1 QLVRVQRYRQ
11 RRAALRVEQTL
22 LGERVSDPL
31 DDPSFD
37 LALSAERVDDPADV
51 VDRSDALDA
60 DLPGLDIDGDLG
72 DLDPE
77 GQHAHPGR
85 VRPPGA
91 LPQDLGV
98 LEQSG
103 YLLERPRAAVR
114 RDHLAVLDVEHALLE
129 AVALRGDLDQLS
141 FRIGGRGTNGRAHR
155 GRRRRAG
162 GDRRVGPARRVA
174 ELDPHVAQRYPE
186 LLGRDLRHRRPG
198 PRADVLHRRHDDGTA
213 VRPDPDPRIR
223 RRTAAA
229 VPGVARKGDH
239 PRPGV

>member
-85 VRPPGA
+85 GRPPGA

-129 AVALRGDLDQLS
+129 VVALRGDLDQLS
-141 FRIGGRGTNGRAHR
+141 FRIGGAGEEG
-155 GRRRRAG
+155 GGAG
-162 GDRRVGPARRVA
+162 GEARVGRARRVA
-174 ELDPHVAQRYPE
+174 ELDPHVAQRSPE

-223 RRTAAA
+223 RGDAAA
-229 VPGVARKGDH
+229 G
-239 PRPGV
+239 PRSE